1 MSHFQFNSGWSL
13 SDHQSASL
21 SDQNLCGHLVMI
33 AISNK
38 KKGLKVI
45 QIDISHV
52 HENYYKDQGS
62 TNSGL
67 FLSPADDFVG
77 TVFKSESS
85 LERFLWLFLSLW
97 SILCRSSSL
106 SSFFSHH
113 FLLFPPHY
121 SSTSSIPVLH
131 PLSHAIPIQPIPVF
145 VPIPASKHMLALRLF
160 HIKWLAKT

>member
-1 MSHFQFNSGWSL
+1 MVSRNAIEIGIRWLTL
-13 SDHQSASL
+13 SFYEPSKFYL
-21 SDQNLCGHLVMI
+21 VLVMI

-106 SSFFSHH
+106 SSLFFSS
-113 FLLFPPHY
+113 FSTLPSTLLLNLFY
-121 SSTSSIPVLH
+121 TSTSSSLPCN
-131 PLSHAIPIQPIPVF
+131 SHTAIPVF

-160 HIKWLAKT
+160 HIKGLAKT